1 VLFTLGSVYA
11 WLVSLPWPEQPA
23 VQPPGK
29 TGMPGWRPMLDYG
42 IRVGLA
48 GAVCAAGGFAL
59 DLDHVGWPTAAALL
73 VMRPAKEMQ
82 QLRSIGRPISVCVGA
97 LVAIGLIEIGASE
110 AALAAATAL
119 AVIAAT
125 ATVGSSWY
133 ITPLF
138 TTLLVFLLMLYGAP
152 QQASGRFWERITETL
167 AGVAVAYFFG
177 LLVPQFQ
184 RMRRP
189 LA

>member
-1 VLFTLGSVYA
+1 LITEFG
-11 WLVSLPWPEQPA
+11 LVSLELCAQ
-23 VQPPGK
+23 
-29 TGMPGWRPMLDYG
+29 
-42 IRVGLA
+42 RVDS
-48 GAVCAAGGFAL
+48 AL

-73 VMRPAKEMQ
+73 VMRPVKEMQ
-82 QLRSIGRPISVCVGA
+82 QLRSIGRPILVCLGA

-119 AVIAAT
+119 AVMAAT
-125 ATVGSSWY
+125 ATVGSRWY

-177 LLVPQFQ
+177 FLVPNFHACIGGNSAE
-184 RMRRP
+184 RTEIAP
-189 LA
+189 AS